1 MQETIASKDA
11 EIIHIKAA
19 MQDQAEE
26 LQRYSAAYEELK
38 LNFDRLL
45 SAYSDMRQEMEVRD
59 IVMSEYHQVHDE
71 VCLFNSECE
80 CGVMLLGVGYDRT

>member
-11 EIIHIKAA
+11 EIIHIKSA

-45 SAYSDMRQEMEVRD
+45 SAYSDMRQEMEVRE

-71 VCLFNSECE
+71 VCLL
-80 CGVMLLGVGYDRT
+80 VVTGYRLWSTNTVFRR